1 MSSESGQYAAIPG
14 GGSLARLPSS
24 RIKRA
29 LVGAASICPIRVAA
43 GRCKAERERSKPTSS
58 VDSLEDQL
66 SFCTAGVAS
75 ICSQFVVVSASE
87 WPSVRGRC
95 RRVEA
100 GIDYLCVNNT
110 LDFWST
116 PSKQ

>member
-14 GGSLARLPSS
+14 GGSFARLPSS

-75 ICSQFVVVSASE
+75 IVYCSQFVVVSASE
-87 WPSVRGRC
+87 WRQLS
-95 RRVEA
+95 
-100 GIDYLCVNNT
+100 L
-110 LDFWST
+110 L
-116 PSKQ
+116 